1 MLKQWLE
8 CGYIDKGLF
17 YKTAE
22 GTPQGGIISPT
33 LMLLTL
39 VGLEKLTKS
48 ITRKTGSR
56 VNFIG
61 YADDCV
67 PRAQTTAKAVSM
79 RNCAEDEG
87 RPLEVALQEEASNHL
102 KRLW

>member
-1 MLKQWLE
+1 CKKGATQWVLEGDIKACFDKIGHQWLLDNIPTDKRMLKQWLE

-48 ITRKTGSR
+48 IARKTGSR

-61 YADDCV
+61 YA
-67 PRAQTTAKAVSM
+67 
-79 RNCAEDEG
+79 G
-87 RPLEVALQEEASNHL
+87 
-102 KRLW
+102 